1 MSTTYFITGG
11 GGFIG
16 SNFIEY
22 LLEKEPS
29 VRLINI
35 DKLTYAGNLENLSF
49 LSGNSK
55 YIFIQEDIC
64 NATVVEDLFSK
75 YKPDYVVNF
84 AAETHVDRS
93 IKNSEVFI
101 KTNVLGTQ
109 VLLQSAMN
117 YKVKKFVQISTD
129 EVYGSLGGEGYFS
142 EKSPLMPNN
151 PYAASKASA
160 DLLARS
166 YQITYGLPV
175 IITRSSNNYGPK
187 QHHEKLIPMVIKS
200 CLEGKKI
207 PLYGDG
213 KNIRDWIHV
222 KDHCCAIY
230 TILKKGIPGE
240 VYNVGA
246 SNELENIKVVT
257 EIIGQLSILRENLQ
271 LDTNISLDLIQYC
284 DDRKG
289 HDFRY
294 GVHAEKIKLELG
306 WKPLITFDV
315 GMKDTIGWYLKQWLN
330 RRGNR

>member
-101 KTNVLGTQ
+101 RTNVLGTQ
-109 VLLQSAMN
+109 VLLQSAMS

-129 EVYGSLGGEGYFS
+129 EVYGSLGEEGYFS

-315 GMKDTIGWYLKQWLN
+315 GMKDTIGWYLKRWLN